1 MSEGI
6 NEINGAI
13 DGVIDL
19 INRINGGID
28 GISGITGIIDGI
40 INELIGLLMDGWDY
54 WWINVVINAIDGFI
68 GGIIDGFMVWLMRL
82 MTLLTA
88 WCDNWWIS
96 GTTDELMGSL
106 MN

>member
-28 GISGITGIIDGI
+28 GISGITGIIDSI

-54 WWINVVINAIDGFI
+54 
-68 GGIIDGFMVWLMRL
+68 
-82 MTLLTA
+82 
-88 WCDNWWIS
+88 
-96 GTTDELMGSL
+96 
-106 MN
+106 

>member
-54 WWINVVINAIDGFI
+54 WWIYGVINAINDFI
-68 GGIIDGFMVWLMRL
+68 DSVMR
-82 MTLLTA
+82 
-88 WCDNWWIS
+88 
-96 GTTDELMGSL
+96 
-106 MN
+106 